1 VSDFGA
7 MNTKRFME
15 SNEEKSSM
23 WTEDKLDNLLTTPS
37 KRLIEDMAKLEGDII
52 ILGAGGKMG
61 PTLAILAKKAM
72 LASNLSK
79 RIIAVSRFTDTV
91 VVNLMKENQIEIMT
105 ADLLEPD
112 ILTTLPDVKNVIYMA
127 GRKFGTSGQ
136 EPQTWAMNAWL
147 PSLVAQRY
155 QKSKI
160 VVFSSGNIYPMVS
173 VSSGGANE
181 QTSPEPVGE
190 YAMSCL
196 ARERMFE
203 YGSQTYN
210 TPVFLYRLNY
220 AVDLRY
226 GVLYD
231 IAAQI
236 MQGKPINLS
245 TPCFNCIWQGDANE
259 MALRALL
266 HTGSP
271 AVKMNITGHETVFVR
286 NTAEKLGKLLAKPVL
301 FEGEEAEIA
310 YLNNSSLAMET
321 FGYPEISI
329 NTLIQWQA
337 EWILDGG
344 RSLGKPTHFEE
355 RKGKY

>member
-1 VSDFGA
+1 
-7 MNTKRFME
+7 M
-15 SNEEKSSM
+15 
-23 WTEDKLDNLLTTPS
+23 
-37 KRLIEDMAKLEGDII
+37 

-61 PTLAILAKKAM
+61 PTLALLAKKAVQ
-72 LASNLSK
+72 AAGLSK
-79 RIIAVSRFTDTV
+79 QIIAVSRFSDPIAV
-91 VVNLMKENQIEIMT
+91 KLMKENGIETIS
-105 ADLLEPD
+105 ADLLEPGV
-112 ILTTLPDVKNVIYMA
+112 LNTLPDAENVIYMA
-127 GRKFGTSGQ
+127 GRKFGTNGQ
-136 EPQTWAMNAWL
+136 EAQTWAMNAWL
-147 PSLVAQRY
+147 PALVAERF
-155 QKSKI
+155 QKSRI

-173 VSSGGANE
+173 VSSGGASE
-181 QTSPEPVGE
+181 QTPPEPVGE

-203 YGSQTYN
+203 YGAITYG

-236 MQGKPINLS
+236 IEGKPVNLS

-271 AVKMNITGHETVFVR
+271 AVKMNITGPETVSVR
-286 NTAEKLGKLLAKPVL
+286 DAAEKLGKLLGKTPV
-301 FEGEEAEIA
+301 FEGEEGKIA
-310 YLNNSSLAMET
+310 LLSNSSLAIKT
-321 FGYPEISI
+321 FGSPAVSADE
-329 NTLIQWQA
+329 LIQWQA
-337 EWILDGG
+337 EWILNGG

-355 RKGKY
+355 RKGKF